1 MDRPRNYPITIEPNP
16 NCGGFLFNF
25 FRVVAGTTRALTF
38 TEATS
43 TSSSPTAGARLRMP
57 GTCGLVENLLLER
70 RLYRET
76 KRFSSSRVH
85 AGADVVAAGKQQ
97 RG

>member
-16 NCGGFLFNF
+16 NCGGFLFNC
-25 FRVVAGTTRALTF
+25 RVVADTTRALTF

-70 RLYRET
+70 RLHREAE
-76 KRFSSSRVH
+76 RCGSPRML